1 MSIFN
6 KYSIRQVGTV
16 TSKYEK
22 YMGIE
27 RHSPEKQRL
36 LNINE
41 FKNKTLEFYSKLNN
55 DEKEILEDRL
65 VDIVFWLKNKVI
77 SQKK

>member
-27 RHSPEKQRL
+27 RSTFVLGEDGKL
-36 LNINE
+36 LKE
-41 FKNKTLEFYSKLNN
+41 WRKVKVPGHVEEVLEYVKG
-55 DEKEILEDRL
+55 LE
-65 VDIVFWLKNKVI
+65 
-77 SQKK
+77 

>member
-1 MSIFN
+1 MSIFK
-6 KYSIRQVGTV
+6 KYSFKQVGTL

-27 RHSPEKQRL
+27 RDFPKRDNQRI

-41 FKNKTLEFYSKLNN
+41 FKNSN
-55 DEKEILEDRL
+55 
-65 VDIVFWLKNKVI
+65 
-77 SQKK
+77 